1 MFRSGCVTRTI
12 GLRTLFG
19 LVAAAQLF
27 SWRASPPGFESSV
40 LLLKDTRR
48 GRRSPQPHS
57 PSGRMG
63 FQWSSLCTSP
73 IMANRPTTLL
83 AIGLSTCPNCE
94 CTSEESCIVC
104 HQCVSYTIRECAHQQ
119 SPLHVD
125 SRCAW
130 KHSPVWNLWAA
141 MISGKIFDKSPG
153 LMIRSKGLQLAT
165 SITGWLSGQCVHT
178 AHAFCSP
185 GCRR

>member
-12 GLRTLFG
+12 GLRTLLG

-63 FQWSSLCTSP
+63 FSVVDTVHLVCEFQSWPTAQPRCSPLAYPLVRIVSVLLRSHALFAISVSATPFVSVPISSHLCTLTVDVPESTALSE
-73 IMANRPTTLL
+73 ISELL
-83 AIGLSTCPNCE
+83 
-94 CTSEESCIVC
+94 
-104 HQCVSYTIRECAHQQ
+104 
-119 SPLHVD
+119 
-125 SRCAW
+125 
-130 KHSPVWNLWAA
+130 
-141 MISGKIFDKSPG
+141 
-153 LMIRSKGLQLAT
+153 
-165 SITGWLSGQCVHT
+165 
-178 AHAFCSP
+178 
-185 GCRR
+185 

>member
-1 MFRSGCVTRTI
+1 MRCLALQVLYSYIYRPRGSLQYNRPHYTHPTFPTLTHVRSLCVTRTN
-12 GLRTLFG
+12 GSRTPFG

-57 PSGRMG
+57 PSGPMG
-63 FQWSSLCTSP
+63 FQWSALCTSP
-73 IMANRPTTLL
+73 IMANLPTTLL
-83 AIGLSTCPNCE
+83 AIGVSTCPNCE
-94 CTSEESCIVC
+94 CTSEESCIAC

-125 SRCAW
+125 SRCA
-130 KHSPVWNLWAA
+130 
-141 MISGKIFDKSPG
+141 
-153 LMIRSKGLQLAT
+153 
-165 SITGWLSGQCVHT
+165 
-178 AHAFCSP
+178 
-185 GCRR
+185 